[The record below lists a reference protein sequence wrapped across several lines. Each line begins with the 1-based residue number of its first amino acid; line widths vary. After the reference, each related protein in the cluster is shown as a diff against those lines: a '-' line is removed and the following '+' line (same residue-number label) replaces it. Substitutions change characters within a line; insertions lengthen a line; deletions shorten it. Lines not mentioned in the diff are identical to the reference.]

1 MFGLLTKV
9 LKHYLIFIFILTIVC
24 IGVFPFVVLYPTSL
38 LIGSVLD
45 TLFRNKNAS
54 QKIDRAWD
62 VLGAPYEYLLKKLEA

>member
-24 IGVFPFVVLYPTSL
+24 VGVFPFVVLYPTSL

-45 TLFRNKNAS
+45 TLFRNKNVS
-54 QKIDRAWD
+54 QKIDRGWD
-62 VLGAPYEYLLKKLEA
+62 VLGAPYEYLLKILEA

>member
-24 IGVFPFVVLYPTSL
+24 IGVFPFVILYPTSL

-45 TLFRNKNAS
+45 TLLRNKNAS